1 MSVLNELQ
9 ERSLIHQFTGLSLE
23 EILLHKRTVYIG
35 MDPTAPAI
43 HIGYLIPITLC
54 SILRKHG
61 CKIIVL
67 LGGATAMIGDP
78 TGKSYQ
84 RKTLTQE
91 EITSNLNSLQA
102 NITKFFP
109 DSEIVNNYNWLGN
122 IELME
127 FLNLY
132 ARHVS
137 VNTLIKLDS
146 FQKRLSTDQPLSMLE
161 IFYPILQGYDFY
173 YLHKHHNCTLQLGG
187 SDQWANI
194 LYGVDLVKRLS
205 NTTVYGL
212 TCPLLLNQA
221 GEKMGKTG
229 TGTIWLDEK
238 LCSVFDFWQY
248 WRNTSDADTIR
259 FAKTL
264 LNLSTE
270 NHHTQDFNSFKKLFA
285 TQMTALVHGEEK
297 ALIAQQ
303 QATTMFEQKDF
314 SNIPVHTICKS
325 AHSSSNTESRL
336 CDILVSL
343 SWAKTLSQAKD
354 LIKSGSITVNHEK
367 ELDPSSIPSHNS
379 ILCKGKK
386 LYYRI
391 LIN

>member
-1 MSVLNELQ
+1 MSVLQELQ
-9 ERSLIHQFTGLSLE
+9 ERALIHQFTGLSLD
-23 EILLHKRTVYIG
+23 EILSENRTVYLG

-54 SILRKHG
+54 TILRKHG

-78 TGKSYQ
+78 TGKSSQ

-91 EITSNLNSLQA
+91 EITSNLSSLKS
-102 NITKFFP
+102 NISKFFP
-109 DSEIVNNYNWLGN
+109 NSQIVNNYDWLGH

-137 VNTLIKLDS
+137 VNALVKLES
-146 FQKRLSTDQPLSMLE
+146 FHKRLSSEQPLSMLE

-173 YLHKHHNCTLQLGG
+173 YLHKHYNCTLQLGG

-229 TGTIWLDEK
+229 SGTIWLDEK
-238 LCSVFDFWQY
+238 LCPVFDFWQY
-248 WRNTSDADTIR
+248 WRNISDDDTLR
-259 FAKTL
+259 FAKIFF
-264 LNLSTE
+264 NLTPSSEQT
-270 NHHTQDFNSFKKLFA
+270 HDFNSFKKLFA
-285 TQMTALVHGEEK
+285 TQITALVHGQEK
-297 ALIAQQ
+297 ALTAQQ
-303 QATTMFEQKDF
+303 EAENMFEQKDF
-314 SNIPVHTICKS
+314 SNISTHLIP
-325 AHSSSNTESRL
+325 NTHRL

-343 SWAKTLSQAKD
+343 SWTKTLSQAKE
-354 LIKSGSITVNHEK
+354 LIKSGSITINHEK
-367 ELDPSSIPSHNS
+367 ILDPTIVPAHDT

-386 LYYRI
+386 TYCRI
-391 LIN
+391 IHK